1 MAIHKS
7 LSHAFHDVDDLM
19 TIYGRLWI
27 LYKELSF
34 QVTQE
39 LEEFDVHV

>member
-7 LSHAFHDVDDLM
+7 LSHAFHNVDDLM

-27 LYKELSF
+27 LYRELFF

-39 LEEFDVHV
+39 LEGFDIHV